1 MSDTLRANDRM
12 SVWRRFWPRPKTWLA
27 LLAGSLALVSLFG
40 AFEAGQILS
49 GYGGFFS
56 SKESLENAALTAKL
70 HQVEA
75 QLAAAETARM
85 VDRATY
91 AAVERSQADIQAL
104 LDEQRQELSFYRSIV
119 RPGGGIFG
127 VHIQRLQV
135 LPSLAPR
142 HYRVRLVLSQASR
155 DSKPATATAD
165 FVVIG
170 MQGGHSVSLP
180 LAKIGTTS
188 RVLSFTFRYFEEV
201 ETEIELPG
209 DFVPQR
215 VQVEVRNAQRG
226 GPVRQSFIWKLE
238 VA

>member
-1 MSDTLRANDRM
+1 
-12 SVWRRFWPRPKTWLA
+12 
-27 LLAGSLALVSLFG
+27 LLAGGLALASLFV
-40 AFEAGQILS
+40 AFEAGRIFA
-49 GYGGFFS
+49 GYGGVFA
-56 SKESLENAALTAKL
+56 SKAGVAQSLENADLTAKL

-91 AAVERSQADIQAL
+91 AEVERSQAEIQAL

-119 RPGGGIFG
+119 RPGSGIFG

-135 LPSLAPR
+135 LPSLTPR

-165 FVVIG
+165 FSVIG
-170 MQGGHSVSLP
+170 VQGGRSVSLP

-188 RVLSFTFRYFEEV
+188 RVLSFTFRYFEEA
-201 ETEIELPG
+201 ETEIELPV

-215 VQVEVRNAQRG
+215 VQVEVRGTQRG
-226 GPVRQSFIWKLE
+226 GPVRQSFLWKLE
-238 VA
+238 AA